1 MGKRFEGMTLA
12 EHLERA
18 KIVVMLG
25 QALRET
31 TKQCQESYGKTHKTT
46 KRMERLLADF
56 ESARSELD
64 NEYHKVASDEDFT
77 KYGHI
82 YYGGKQNDQRAV
94 SWLKG

>member
-1 MGKRFEGMTLA
+1 MSRRFEGMTLE

-25 QALRET
+25 ETLRET
-31 TKQCQESYGKTHKTT
+31 TNQCRNSYGKTHKTT

-64 NEYHKVASDEDFT
+64 NEYHKVASDEDFV

-82 YYGGKQNDQRAV
+82 YYGSK
-94 SWLKG
+94 K

>member
-1 MGKRFEGMTLA
+1 MGKRFAGMSLE
-12 EHLERA
+12 EHIEHA
-18 KIVVMLG
+18 KIVAVLG

>member
-12 EHLERA
+12 EHIERA

-25 QALRET
+25 QTLRET
-31 TKQCQESYGKTHKTT
+31 TRQCQESYGKTHKTT

-64 NEYHKVASDEDFT
+64 NEYHKVASNEDFA
-77 KYGHI
+77 KYGHV
-82 YYGGKQNDQRAV
+82 YYGSKQPV
-94 SWLKG
+94 EVK